1 MSLPPTPSP
10 EPATGLRRPASWPVR
25 AERLVGGLLTG
36 APWSVDGPPR
46 RRLALLLGI
55 IGAGGAAYGLV
66 MGTHGGVTPDRWPQM
81 TFSALKVPLLL
92 LATFA
97 LGLPSFF
104 VLHSLLGLRDDF
116 GRAVR
121 ALLATQSGLTLVL
134 AALAPL
140 TAWFYAGGP
149 GYRLALLWNAAAF
162 GVASLSAQLL
172 LRRHYRQLI
181 ARHPQHRLLLRGWL
195 VLYGFTGVQMG
206 WVLRPFIGSP
216 DRATTFFRTDAWGN
230 AYQEVWRTL
239 LGVLG
244 AG

>member
-1 MSLPPTPSP
+1 MQSSAPP
-10 EPATGLRRPASWPVR
+10 AWPVR

-36 APWSVDGPPR
+36 APWAVGGPPR
-46 RRLALLLGI
+46 RRLTLLLTV

-66 MGTHGGVTPDRWPQM
+66 MGAYGGVTPDRWPQM
-81 TFSALKVPLLL
+81 LYAAGKVPLLL

-104 VLHSLLGLRDDF
+104 VIHSLLGLRDDF

-121 ALLATQSGLTLVL
+121 ALLATQAGLTLVL

-149 GYRLALLWNAAAF
+149 GYRVALLWNAAAF

-172 LRRHYRQLI
+172 LRRYYRPLI
-181 ARHPQHRLLLRGWL
+181 ARNPTHRLLLRGWIG
-195 VLYGFTGVQMG
+195 LYAFIGIQMG
-206 WVLRPFIGSP
+206 WLLRPFIGSP
-216 DRATTFFRTDAWGN
+216 DRPTTFFRGDAWGN
-230 AYQEVWRTL
+230 AYLEVWRI
-239 LGVLG
+239 VLSVFG